1 LKCPLCGG
9 ILRWLKELPRRR
21 GPPL

>member
-9 ILRWLKELPRRR
+9 ILRWLKELPRRT